1 MSKKNI
7 LKINQFS
14 IFFYSILICIIF
26 YYCERF
32 LGIDQFYHPDSLYY
46 LTRHE
51 KLFSFGNPVLFINTG
66 YHYLSRIF
74 DYNYLYL
81 IILNFFIFGLTNV
94 MVFNL
99 VFKNNSIILTKFQI
113 LILSIILFF
122 DPFRLHLTGH
132 VLKETTLIFLILSF
146 LYFKNIFIKMA
157 FLFMSIFIKKNI
169 IFYYLI
175 FYLDD
180 LIKKS
185 LNIKKKIYLIL
196 ISIFLIIFVYLFFS
210 ELDIFKDQVF
220 FWGKENKSLFNFFTN
235 SNLNLME
242 TLENWHYR
250 DMAGKDYD
258 KVPNFQNISFPLALI
273 YKITTWPILI
283 FSGIFLFFTNSF
295 LFKILG
301 FMMIYFNAVIFYITK
316 KTYMNIGLLVLLILL
331 SLYSTTFTSYFRY
344 SYVAIYCAIVFF
356 FSNLSKCQKK

>member
-1 MSKKNI
+1 MLKKNI
-7 LKINQFS
+7 LKINKYS

-26 YYCERF
+26 YYFERL
-32 LGIDQFYHPDSLYY
+32 LGIDQFYHPDSLLY
-46 LTRHE
+46 LTQHE
-51 KLFSFGNPVLFINTG
+51 KLFTSGNPTIFLKTG
-66 YHYLSRIF
+66 YHYLSRIL

-81 IILNFFIFGLTNV
+81 IVLNFIIFGLTNV

-99 VFKNNSIILTKFQI
+99 VFKNNSLIITKFQI
-113 LILSIILFF
+113 LILSTILFF
-122 DPFRLHLTGH
+122 DPFRLHLTGY
-132 VLKETTLIFLILSF
+132 VLKETMLIFLILSF
-146 LYFKNIFIKMA
+146 LYFKNILIKMA

-180 LIKKS
+180 LIKKFF
-185 LNIKKKIYLIL
+185 NRKKKIYLIL

-210 ELDIFKDQVF
+210 ELDFFKENIFF
-220 FWGKENKSLFNFFTN
+220 LGKENKSLFNFFAN
-235 SNLNLME
+235 SNLNLMD

-250 DMAGKDYD
+250 DMAGREYD

-273 YKITTWPILI
+273 YKVTTWPILI

-295 LFKILG
+295 LFKFLG
-301 FMMIYFNAVIFYITK
+301 LMMIYINIVIFYVTK
-316 KTYMNIGLLVLLILL
+316 KTYMSIGLFVLLILL
-331 SLYSTTFTSYFRY
+331 SLYSTSFTSYFRY
-344 SYVAIYCAIVFF
+344 SYVAIYCAIIFF